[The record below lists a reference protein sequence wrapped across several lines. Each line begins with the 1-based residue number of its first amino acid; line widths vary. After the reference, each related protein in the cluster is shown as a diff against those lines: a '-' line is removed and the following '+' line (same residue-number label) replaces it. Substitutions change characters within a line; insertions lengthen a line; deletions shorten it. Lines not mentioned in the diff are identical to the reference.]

1 MKKIRTKIHLLLAAS
16 GLLFLP
22 SCGDW
27 LDINTNELAS
37 TKVKPGYLFNY
48 AAVNYSGTRMGGDQY
63 MSIAWPAQVISDGD
77 YWYEGDDFYTISTYS
92 TGNTWVSTY
101 ASVGNNL
108 MKAIDF
114 AKEDEDPNA
123 EAQCKILF
131 AISVWGSTMIFG
143 DIPYSEA
150 WRIEEIK
157 TPKFDSQ
164 KDILYAL
171 VNLVDGAI
179 DMIDLSKKTSIDT
192 YDIYY
197 KGDMEKWLKLGKSL
211 KLRLLLYLS
220 NHEEVGSQIGTLV
233 TENQMFASNADT
245 FAFPYFDI
253 AGNYNPQYALYESYP
268 DLAPIWNAANP
279 TVIDPMLEVDDPR
292 IPFYFDPAETDETL
306 YAGIPAGENYF
317 DGSGKWL
324 DEDYNLKISLLNL
337 GFYCQPDT
345 PDVLFSYAEL
355 EQYIAE
361 VYVRGL
367 GVSPDKTA
375 ANTHYRAGI
384 KASCLNAGV
393 AEADAEAFVSG
404 LKSLADMSDDEALEA
419 IANQQR
425 IDMMIRPLEAWSNQR
440 RTGYPVLSVPSRLVS
455 MYPGVMNRWP
465 YAERETLVNGNAPQ
479 VDGIWTKMWFQK

>member
-1 MKKIRTKIHLLLAAS
+1 MKNIRNKILLAFATA
-16 GLLFLP
+16 GLLSLQ

-37 TKVKPGYLFNY
+37 TKVDPGYLFNY
-48 AAVNYSGTRMGGDQY
+48 AAVNYSGTRMGGDQF
-63 MSIAWPAQVISDGD
+63 MSIIWPAQVISDGD
-77 YWYEGDDFYTISTYS
+77 YWYGGDDFYTISTYS

-108 MKAIDF
+108 MKAIEF
-114 AKEDEDPNA
+114 AKEAEDHNA

-150 WRIEEIK
+150 WRIDEIK
-157 TPKFDSQ
+157 TPKFDAQ
-164 KDILYAL
+164 KDILYD
-171 VNLVDGAI
+171 LVDLVDEAI
-179 DMIDLSKKTSIDT
+179 GLIDPSTPSSITT

-220 NHEEVGSQIGTLV
+220 NHEDVNAQIAALV
-233 TENQMFASNADT
+233 NEDKMLASNADT
-245 FAFPYFDI
+245 FAFPYFDT
-253 AGNYNPQYALYESYP
+253 AGNYNPNYALYEVYP
-268 DLAPIWNAANP
+268 NLTPFWNAANP
-279 TVIDPMLEVDDPR
+279 TVIDPMLAVNDPR
-292 IPFYFDPAETDETL
+292 IPLYFDPIETDENT
-306 YAGIPAGENYF
+306 YRGIPAGADYF
-317 DGSGKWL
+317 DGTGDWL
-324 DEDYNLKISLLNL
+324 DDEGNLLISLLNL
-337 GFYCQPDT
+337 DFYCRPDT

-367 GVSPDKTA
+367 GVAKNKAT

-384 KASCLNAGV
+384 KASCIKAGV
-393 AEADAEAFVSG
+393 SEAAAETFVSG
-404 LKSLADMSDDEALEA
+404 LKSLADMSDGEA
-419 IANQQR
+419 IAAIATQQR
-425 IDMMIRPLEAWSNQR
+425 IDMMIRPLEAWSEQR
-440 RTGYPVLSVPSRLVS
+440 RTGYPVLSVPGRLAS
-455 MYPGVMNRWP
+455 MYPGVINRWP